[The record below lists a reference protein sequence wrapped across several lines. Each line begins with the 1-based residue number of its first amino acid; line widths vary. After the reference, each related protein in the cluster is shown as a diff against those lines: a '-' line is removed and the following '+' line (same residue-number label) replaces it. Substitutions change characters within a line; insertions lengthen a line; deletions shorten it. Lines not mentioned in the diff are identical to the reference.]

1 MIVLQRITLHLARTK
16 QHPEGTS
23 KIGYDIVAPLDRA
36 GRLDADAWRAH
47 RAECRVKRFR
57 ASKPEAYGVL
67 LHRPGGVDGATW
79 AIDYNLDRA
88 DDDEL
93 AIGWGAIVSSS
104 ATTSRSVTKTGRCR
118 HFASQTS
125 GRRKSRLEEVLV
137 RVVLAAAIVFA
148 VALPAAAQTGRSA

>member
-88 DDDEL
+88 DDDEVGYRL
-93 AIGWGAIVSSS
+93 GSHSFKLGDYVSI
-104 ATTSRSVTKTGRCR
+104 RDEDGEM
-118 HFASQTS
+118 QTF
-125 GRRKSRLEEVLV
+125 RVADV
-137 RVVLAAAIVFA
+137 RPAQIAA
-148 VALPAAAQTGRSA
+148 